1 MKNTWILSSALVAGL
16 FAPNLQ
22 DGGDDELLA
31 EIMELREEV
40 NTLTE
45 RVENSERIHRE
56 TLNYLNGLANQAKK
70 MEGTLESAESK
81 GFTAGINPASR
92 ETLLEGWRTQLG
104 GLQKNVPT
112 MEPKK
117 EEPQGRRFGQ
127 R

>member
-1 MKNTWILSSALVAGL
+1 MAGL

-22 DGGDDELLA
+22 DGGDDELMA

-56 TLNYLNGLANQAKK
+56 TLSYLGGISAQAKK
-70 MEGTLESAESK
+70 MEGTLKSAETK

-92 ETLLEGWRTQLG
+92 ETLLEGWRDQLG

-112 MEPKK
+112 MEAKQ
-117 EEPQGRRFGQ
+117 EEAKGRRFG
-127 R
+127 RR